1 MSYEAKTSFKII
13 VGIWLLCMVVLV
25 NAYAGVLTS
34 LLTVPKLEP
43 IVNTLQELVEN
54 QYLGLGG
61 VTVERASSIVK
72 DLMVNKNYY
81 YYFNVKNSNWY

>member
-1 MSYEAKTSFKII
+1 
-13 VGIWLLCMVVLV
+13 MVVLV